1 MINEPVSVVI
11 PTFNRAQVLGRAI
24 QSVQEQVYPHWE
36 LLIVDD
42 GSTDA
47 TRALVSRLNDPR
59 IGYVPIEHSGVSA
72 ARNAGIRR
80 ARCPWVTFL
89 DSDDY
94 WLPRKLQR
102 EVEELRRNP
111 GSRVVYTNEIWIRR
125 GVRVNQKNRHRK
137 FSGWVFARCLPL
149 CIISPSSVLLHRDV
163 LVQCGMFDESLPVCE
178 DYDLWLRVAARF
190 PVLFI
195 DEPLIVKT
203 GGHDDQLSKSLWGM
217 DRFRLQALVKLY
229 QSPWLTPRQRQAT
242 AREIGEKARILE
254 SGFEKR
260 GKPEE
265 AALYRR
271 IRRDWSLLAG
281 VLPTGP
287 KSGGF

>member
-1 MINEPVSVVI
+1 MINDSVSVII
-11 PTFNRAQVLGRAI
+11 PTFNRAHVLGRAI
-24 QSVQEQVYPHWE
+24 QSVLAQRYPHWE
-36 LLIVDD
+36 LLVVDD

-47 TRALVSRLNDPR
+47 TRLQVEGLSDPR
-59 IGYVPIEHSGVSA
+59 IRYISIEHSGVSA
-72 ARNAGIRR
+72 ARNAGISR
-80 ARCPWVTFL
+80 ARYPWVTFL

-94 WLPRKLQR
+94 WLPKKLER
-102 EVEELRRNP
+102 ELAELQKRP
-111 GSRVVYTNEIWIRR
+111 DYRVVYTNEIWIRR
-125 GVRVNQKNRHRK
+125 GVRANQKNRHRK

-163 LVQCGMFDESLPVCE
+163 LVQCGMFDETLPVCE

-217 DRFRLQALVKLY
+217 DRYRLQALVRLY
-229 QSPWLTPRQRQAT
+229 QSPWLTPYERQAT
-242 AREIGEKARILE
+242 AREIEEKARILE
-254 SGFEKR
+254 SGFQKR

-265 AALYRR
+265 AALYGR
-271 IRRDWSLLAG
+271 IRRDWRALAG
-281 VLPTGP
+281 LIC
-287 KSGGF
+287 SE